1 MTETLHQPTVE
12 LAHNGQ
18 VIIRA
23 EELGLPGLIDLK
35 PFTDKKVPGRMYFNK
50 QRTELIFEPYLVGR
64 RMQKMRQKEVV
75 GQVEVARYADKLKGS
90 LSLPLKMSKELMAL
104 TLLEQASLVAEALRT
119 GLYERMMHA
128 TVSGETPPSLTTGGE
143 TQPQQAA

>member
-23 EELGLPGLIDLK
+23 EELGLPGLITT
-35 PFTDKKVPGRMYFNK
+35 PFADRKVSGRMYLSK
-50 QRTELIFEPYLVGR
+50 ERSELVFEPYLVGK
-64 RMQKMRQKEVV
+64 RMQKVRRKEVV
-75 GQVEVARYADKLKGS
+75 GQVEVARYADKLKVS
-90 LSLPLKMSKELMAL
+90 LSLPLTMSQSLMSL

-119 GLYERMMHA
+119 GLYERMQGKA
-128 TVSGETPPSLTTGGE
+128 ITGDC
-143 TQPQQAA
+143 TAA

>member
-18 VIIRA
+18 IIIRA

-35 PFTDKKVPGRMYFNK
+35 PFCDKKVPGRMYFNK
-50 QRTELIFEPYLVGR
+50 QRTELVFEPYLVGK

-75 GQVEVARYADKLKGS
+75 GQVEVARYSDKLKVS

-104 TLLEQASLVAEALRT
+104 TLMEQASLVAEALQS
-119 GLYERMMHA
+119 GLYERMLH
-128 TVSGETPPSLTTGGE
+128 TTESGETPPSLTTGGE

>member
-23 EELGLPGLIDLK
+23 EELGLPGLITT
-35 PFTDKKVPGRMYFNK
+35 PFADRKVSGRMYLNK
-50 QRTELIFEPYLVGR
+50 RTELVFEPYLVGKR
-64 RMQKMRQKEVV
+64 LPKMRQKEVV
-75 GQVEVARYADKLKGS
+75 GQTEIARYADKLKVS

-104 TLLEQASLVAEALRT
+104 TLMEQASLVAEALRT
-119 GLYERMMHA
+119 GLYERMLH
-128 TVSGETPPSLTTGGE
+128 TTESGETPPSLTTGGE

>member
-23 EELGLPGLIDLK
+23 EELGLPGLITT
-35 PFTDKKVPGRMYFNK
+35 PFADRKVSGRMYLNT
-50 QRTELIFEPYLVGR
+50 RTELVFEPYLVGK
-64 RMQKMRQKEVV
+64 RMQKVRQKEVV
-75 GQVEVARYADKLKGS
+75 GQVEVARYCDKLKLS
-90 LSLPLKMSKELMAL
+90 LSLPVKMSKELMAL
-104 TLLEQASLVAEALRT
+104 TLMQQAALVAEALQS
-119 GLYERMMHA
+119 GLYERMLH
-128 TVSGETPPSLTTGGE
+128 TTESGETPPSLTTGGE

>member
-23 EELGLPGLIDLK
+23 EELGLPGLITT
-35 PFTDKKVPGRMYFNK
+35 PFADRKVSGRMYLNK
-50 QRTELIFEPYLVGR
+50 RTELVFVPYLVGK
-64 RMQKMRQKEVV
+64 RMQKVRQKEVV
-75 GQVEVARYADKLKGS
+75 GQVEVARYCDKLKLS
-90 LSLPLKMSKELMAL
+90 LSLPVKMSKELMAL

-119 GLYERMMHA
+119 GLYERLQGKA
-128 TVSGETPPSLTTGGE
+128 ITDDCT
-143 TQPQQAA
+143 AA

>member
-23 EELGLPGLIDLK
+23 EELGLPGLITT
-35 PFTDKKVPGRMYFNK
+35 PFADRKVSGRMYLNK
-50 QRTELIFEPYLVGR
+50 RTELVFEPYLVGKR
-64 RMQKMRQKEVV
+64 LPKMRQKEVV
-75 GQVEVARYADKLKGS
+75 GQTEIARYADKLKVS
-90 LSLPLKMSKELMAL
+90 LSLPLKMNKELMAL
-104 TLLEQASLVAEALRT
+104 TLMEQASLVAEALRT
-119 GLYERMMHA
+119 GLYERMLH
-128 TVSGETPPSLTTGGE
+128 TTESGETPPSLTTGGE

>member
-23 EELGLPGLIDLK
+23 EELGLPGLIST
-35 PFTDKKVPGRMYFNK
+35 PFADRKVSGRMYLSK
-50 QRTELIFEPYLVGR
+50 ERSELVFEPYLVGK
-64 RMQKMRQKEVV
+64 RMQKVRQKEVV
-75 GQVEVARYADKLKGS
+75 GQVEVARYADKLKLS
-90 LSLPLKMSKELMAL
+90 LSLPVKMSKELMSL
-104 TLLEQASLVAEALRT
+104 TLLEQASLVAKALQS
-119 GLYERMMHA
+119 GLYERMLH
-128 TVSGETPPSLTTGGE
+128 TTESGETPPSLTTGGE

>member
-23 EELGLPGLIDLK
+23 EELGLPGLITT
-35 PFTDKKVPGRMYFNK
+35 PFADRKVSGRMYLNK
-50 QRTELIFEPYLVGR
+50 RTELVFEPYLVGR

-75 GQVEVARYADKLKGS
+75 GQTEIARYADKLKVS

-104 TLLEQASLVAEALRT
+104 TLMEQASLVAEALQS
-119 GLYERMMHA
+119 GLYERMLH
-128 TVSGETPPSLTTGGE
+128 TTENGETPPSLTTGGE